1 MDSIL
6 SFSVSN
12 FYFWYSL
19 FKKQQTNK
27 QTNKHTQKKPTN
39 LSTTASTTTVAQQQ
53 VKTKATTIRAS
64 FLKGNKNNF
73 TIKWRR
79 RRRERRRRRNP
90 VDSVLLP
97 VLLIFFIFFLFFF
110 YWFSGA
116 TRVVVDRAQS
126 TNELTNYPVIC
137 IFLISYLFLFKKI
150 KVFKK
155 QQQTIATLKTITT
168 STRRRQVKTKTKM
181 FPEKAV

>member
-1 MDSIL
+1 M
-6 SFSVSN
+6 
-12 FYFWYSL
+12 
-19 FKKQQTNK
+19 KKKEEGEEKESSWQC
-27 QTNKHTQKKPTN
+27 
-39 LSTTASTTTVAQQQ
+39 A
-53 VKTKATTIRAS
+53 ATRAS
-64 FLKGNKNNF
+64 
-73 TIKWRR
+73 
-79 RRRERRRRRNP
+79 
-90 VDSVLLP
+90 D
-97 VLLIFFIFFLFFF
+97 FFYFFLFFF